1 MFEIPEDRLPPG
13 FTDTVEDPPASPV
26 EARPAATVVLLRD
39 TPAGRME
46 ALLMRR
52 HRRSGFVPGAWVF
65 PGGRVDPADADPALH
80 GRIRGLSRPI
90 RPAPAFWAAALREQ
104 FEETGVL
111 MARDTG
117 GAWSPDAASDAR
129 MESLRQRLM
138 EDEMG
143 LLEVVEQLGV
153 EPDARRMVHIAHW
166 VTPIVEPRRY
176 DTHFFAAALPEG
188 RTEMVDRREM
198 TEAAWLE
205 PAAALERFEAGT
217 LPMVFPTVKTLET
230 LASFRTVTAV
240 LDAFRER
247 SVRRVLPRLVR
258 TEDGVAIVVDDD

>member
-13 FTDTVEDPPASPV
+13 YTDTVEDPPASPV

-39 TPAGRME
+39 TQAGSME
-46 ALLMRR
+46 VLLMRR

-65 PGGRVDPADADPALH
+65 PGGRVDPADAAVGLH
-80 GRIRGLSRPI
+80 ERIRGLPDPARPE
-90 RPAPAFWAAALREQ
+90 PAFWAAALREL

-111 MARDTG
+111 MAREAD
-117 GAWSPDAASDAR
+117 GAWSPDAAGSAPH
-129 MESLRQRLM
+129 ESLRQRLM
-138 EDEMG
+138 EDELG
-143 LLEVVEQLGV
+143 LLDVVERLGV
-153 EPDARRMVHIAHW
+153 GPDARRMVHIAHW
-166 VTPIVEPRRY
+166 VTPVVERRRY
-176 DTHFFAAALPEG
+176 DTHFFAAALPNG

-217 LPMVFPTVKTLET
+217 LPMVFPTVKTLEA
-230 LASFRTVTAV
+230 LAPFQTTDAV

-247 SVRRVLPRLVR
+247 SVQRVLPRLVR
-258 TEDGVAIVVDDD
+258 TERGVAIVVDD